1 MYETARNMGAVQGS
15 PERLACPAT
24 ASSLAGA
31 GKYSAR
37 TFFSPSLQ
45 NPKHSR
51 TRLQSRLEAHQTNP
65 IDAMASSK
73 KVTKT
78 SRDKKQ
84 PTTSKVAGGRIE
96 KSKKTAAKRQ
106 NAPGPLLNLVQSFLS
121 EHGYTEA
128 ASKLQAESEAT
139 ATAAAPKDMP
149 NLTTL
154 YEQWEKTSKDAP
166 DNMDVD
172 KKSVASSDES
182 SDSSSASDS
191 DSSDDSSDS
200 DDDEA
205 PNKAAAKDIDSD
217 SSSSSSDSDSESDSD
232 SDTDSEDE
240 QAKPKRAASV
250 ASSSAS
256 SSSSSSDSDSSSDDD
271 DDAANVPLPESDD
284 SSSSGSSSD
293 SSDSS
298 DSDSSSESES
308 ETEAKSKKF
317 KVQHKKTKKAASV
330 SSSSSSSS
338 SSSDSSSDSDS
349 SSSDSASNAAHVKK
363 ASKKAAAKGSDS
375 SSSSSDSS
383 SSESDS
389 SDSETE
395 EKESKSDSSRT
406 VGPASP
412 PAPVAS
418 DTKRKHAGSPEVDGQ
433 PKKKNHVEN
442 RFQRVKPDYYV
453 DPKFASNEYVS
464 YDYADRAHADLIVT
478 KGKGFTKEKN
488 KKKRGSYRGGMIDTS
503 GGKGIKFDD

>member
-1 MYETARNMGAVQGS
+1 MYETARNMGAGARIPNRASVPRHSYKPRWSWKIFRPNFFLTQS
-15 PERLACPAT
+15 PNRH
-24 ASSLAGA
+24 SLPHALCD
-31 GKYSAR
+31 R
-37 TFFSPSLQ
+37 IETL
-45 NPKHSR
+45 
-51 TRLQSRLEAHQTNP
+51 QTNS
-65 IDAMASSK
+65 IAIMASSK
-73 KVTKT
+73 KVVKT

-84 PTTSKVAGGRIE
+84 PTSSKVAGGRIE
-96 KSKKTAAKRQ
+96 KSKKTAAKRSD
-106 NAPGPLLNLVQSFLS
+106 APGPLLNLVQSFLS

-128 ASKLQAESEAT
+128 ASKLQAETNTS
-139 ATAAAPKDMP
+139 ATAAAPKDLP

-154 YEQWEKTSKDAP
+154 YEQWEKTAKDTPEA
-166 DNMDVD
+166 MDVD
-172 KKSVASSDES
+172 DKSAASSDDS

-200 DDDEA
+200 DDDNA
-205 PNKAAAKDIDSD
+205 PKKAAARDVDSD
-217 SSSSSSDSDSESDSD
+217 SSSSSSDSSSDSD
-232 SDTDSEDE
+232 SDSDSEDE
-240 QAKPKRAASV
+240 QAKPKRATSV

-271 DDAANVPLPESDD
+271 DAAKVPLPESD
-284 SSSSGSSSD
+284 SSSSSS

-308 ETEAKSKKF
+308 EAEAKNKKSK
-317 KVQHKKTKKAASV
+317 VPAKKGKKAASV

-349 SSSDSASNAAHVKK
+349 SSSESESDAVAVKK
-363 ASKKAAAKGSDS
+363 TSKKAAAKDSDS

-383 SSESDS
+383 SSESES
-389 SDSETE
+389 SDSEKE
-395 EKESKSDSSRT
+395 DKESKSDSSRT

-412 PAPVAS
+412 PAPTS
-418 DTKRKHAGSPEVDGQ
+418 DNKRKHAGSPGEDGQ